1 MKIIFLFITVFTLNL
16 YASLI
21 GSSFSQRDLQILEDL
36 DINAA
41 FITDYKLQEVY
52 QYLSNR
58 KSTNYYLEKYNDA
71 TLFVPRIRDILRQEN
86 IPDVFIYM
94 AMAESYFTID
104 AKSSARAIGLWQFMN
119 GTAKIYGLRNDL
131 YVDER
136 MDLVKSTYAATKYLN
151 RLHDLFGKWYLAAI
165 AYNCGEGRVIEAIT
179 RATIDMYVAKFPKM
193 KYDKQ
198 IKKYRK
204 VISDYQ
210 HRRVRFSKLSKIYR
224 EVKKWNLKP
233 DVDYLLREQKG
244 LNRQYL
250 PRESRKYIRKIISLA
265 MLNSQNFIKHEDNSH
280 LLNLGIST
288 TVATIPVK
296 GGTHL
301 KDIAKTIGMDYKK
314 LLKLNS
320 HIKQSIIPP
329 NEKYYT
335 INIPYSR
342 LNRFNQNK
350 DKIKTTKFAI
360 HVVHRGDTLYGISK
374 KYKVPYKVIKNY
386 NKLRSNR
393 LSLRQKIILPIPEDM
408 INKFSSNTKKSRNS
422 KRHYVVKSG
431 DSLYSIAR
439 KHKIDIKKIIR
450 DNNLKDTQL
459 RIGDKLVIR

>member
-1 MKIIFLFITVFTLNL
+1 LRVFILFLFVFTFNLN
-16 YASLI
+16 ASLI
-21 GSSFSQRDLQILEDL
+21 GSNFSQRDLQILEDL
-36 DINAA
+36 DIKAS
-41 FITDYKLQEVY
+41 FITDYKLQELY
-52 QYLSNR
+52 NRLSSKR
-58 KSTNYYLEKYNDA
+58 STNYYVEKLNKA
-71 TLFVPRIRDILRQEN
+71 SLFVPRIKDILRQEG

-104 AKSSARAIGLWQFMN
+104 ARSRVRATGLWQFMN
-119 GTAKIYGLRNDL
+119 STGRRYGLRNDL

-179 RATIDMYVAKFPKM
+179 RATIDMYVARFPKM
-193 KYDKQ
+193 KHDKQ
-198 IKKYRK
+198 IRKYRK
-204 VISDYQ
+204 TISDYQ
-210 HRRVRFSKLSKIYR
+210 RKRVRFSQVNKIYK
-224 EVKKWNLKP
+224 EVSKWNLKP
-233 DVDYLLREQKG
+233 DIDYLLREQKG
-244 LNRQYL
+244 LSRQYL
-250 PRESRKYIRKIISLA
+250 PNESRKYIRKIISLA
-265 MLNSQNFIKHEDNSH
+265 ILNSQNFIKHEDNSH

-288 TVATIPVK
+288 TVATVPVK

-301 KDIAKTIGMDYKK
+301 KDIATSIGMDYKD
-314 LLKLNS
+314 LYRLNS
-320 HIKQSIIPP
+320 HVKQSIIPP

-360 HVVHRGDTLYGISK
+360 HVVKRGDTLYGIAR
-374 KYKVPYKVIKNY
+374 KYKVPFKIIKSY
-386 NKLRSNR
+386 NKLKSNM
-393 LSLRQKIILPIPEDM
+393 LSLRQKIVLPIPEDM
-408 INKFSSNTKKSRNS
+408 IDKLSLNGENGKQ
-422 KRHYVVKSG
+422 YIVKSG

-439 KHKIDIKKIIR
+439 KYKINIKKIMR
-450 DNNLKDTQL
+450 DNNLKNTQL

>member
-1 MKIIFLFITVFTLNL
+1 MKIFVIFVLSLSINL

-21 GSSFSQRDLQILEDL
+21 GSNFSQRDLQILEDL
-36 DINAA
+36 DIKAS

-52 QYLSNR
+52 SQLSSKR
-58 KSTNYYLEKYNDA
+58 STNYYIEKFNKA
-71 TLFVPRIRDILRQEN
+71 SLFVPRLRDILRHEG

-104 AKSSARAIGLWQFMN
+104 AKSRAKAIGLWQFMN
-119 GTAKIYGLRNDL
+119 STAKMYGLRNDL

-151 RLHDLFGKWYLAAI
+151 RLHDMFGKWYLAAI

-179 RATIDMYVAKFPKM
+179 RATIDMYVEKFPSM
-193 KYDKQ
+193 KKDKQ
-198 IKKYRK
+198 VKEFRKIISAYQRKHTGFADLKDVYKK
-204 VISDYQ
+204 V
-210 HRRVRFSKLSKIYR
+210 LT
-224 EVKKWNLKP
+224 WNLKP
-233 DVDYLLREQKG
+233 DVEYLLREQKN
-244 LNRQYL
+244 LSRQYL
-250 PRESRKYIRKIISLA
+250 PNESRRYIRKIISLA

-288 TVATIPVK
+288 TVATVPVK

-301 KDIAKTIGMDYKK
+301 KDIAESIGMKYEE
-314 LLKLNS
+314 LYRLNS
-320 HIKQSIIPP
+320 HVKQSIIPP
-329 NEKYYT
+329 NEQYYT

-360 HVVHRGDTLYGISK
+360 HVVKSGDTLYGIAK
-374 KYKVPYKVIKNY
+374 KYKVPYKIIKNY
-386 NKLRSNR
+386 NKLKNDR
-393 LSLRQKIILPIPEDM
+393 LSLRQKIVLPIPEDM
-408 INKFSSNTKKSRNS
+408 IKMFSLNNIK
-422 KRHYVVKSG
+422 KRHYIVKSG
-431 DSLYSIAR
+431 DSLYSIAK
-439 KHKIDIKKIIR
+439 KHKIDIKKIMK